1 MQSFKFNVVTGFLAL
16 SALSLGAAA
25 AEVATF
31 GDLAKIQAQ
40 TTLLKAQAKQEDA
53 RAELASKRAIG
64 ADSDGTLPVLKSI
77 LNGDIVIYPGNV
89 KVPARVG
96 DVIPG
101 GYIVAEAN
109 DAAQVV
115 HLRKGRDKYSVG
127 FSAVVPTARATA
139 KEKPQNAY
147 QMPSIIPP
155 GQ

>member
-77 LNGDIVIYPGNV
+77 FERRYRFFIYPGNV

-127 FSAVVPTARATA
+127 FFRR
-139 KEKPQNAY
+139 
-147 QMPSIIPP
+147 
-155 GQ
+155 